1 MSVLLTNNLCGRI
14 IKHEQ
19 QYLKIPNRLKKV
31 VFPCDMHVS
40 TDMKIIFENFRTNT
54 WIWIFVCF
62 DKKTISEGKFYGMK
76 TLLSDIA
83 KIWNINWDLR
93 LFDSVIRQ
101 GFLVE
106 FFFLWTDVSCVY
118 TTVSASRSK
127 ISNLFDTGK
136 GEGRFRCE

>member
-1 MSVLLTNNLCGRI
+1 
-14 IKHEQ
+14 
-19 QYLKIPNRLKKV
+19 
-31 VFPCDMHVS
+31 
-40 TDMKIIFENFRTNT
+40 
-54 WIWIFVCF
+54 
-62 DKKTISEGKFYGMK
+62 MK

-106 FFFLWTDVSCVY
+106 FFLGTDVSCVY